1 MENSHKFIKL
11 LLAIVA
17 VLILAFVLYKFVGN
31 NRQSSELKTPETAV
45 VKKMDVDFSKLPE
58 KFPTNIPI
66 ESGAKITQNYNATT
80 PEGEFQAT
88 RSFVTTKTLAENIKI
103 YSNIL
108 DKDGWKSKV
117 VVDDPNFKMISGSK
131 DKKQITISVDDNKT
145 TNIKTVTIS
154 YIETLK

>member
-108 DKDGWKSKV
+108 DEIVICFLSFEPLIILKL
-117 VVDDPNFKMISGSK
+117 GS
-131 DKKQITISVDDNKT
+131 ST
-145 TNIKTVTIS
+145 TTLDFQPSLSNI
-154 YIETLK
+154 LL

>member
-11 LLAIVA
+11 LLAVVA
-17 VLILAFVLYKFVGN
+17 VLILAFVLYKFIGD
-31 NRQSSELKTPETAV
+31 RQKFVELKTPETAV
-45 VKKMDVDFSKLPE
+45 VKKMDVDYSKSPE

-88 RSFVTTKTLAENIKI
+88 RSFITTKSLDENVKI

-108 DKDGWKSKV
+108 NKDGWKSSV
-117 VVDDPNFKMISGSK
+117 VVDNSNFKMISGSK